1 MAAQDLVLL
10 SPEKSV
16 LTFRIAT
23 IGSRIMAIL
32 VDLIILFSAL
42 MGIVVVLAI
51 AMGLTGGAGGGEL
64 LSGVMMVVMSLGP
77 FLYFILLEGLWNGQ
91 TVGKKAL
98 GIRVRMADGTPITF
112 GAALGRNLLLP
123 ADLMPGTGFVGLLAM
138 FTNVKC
144 QRLGDLVANTIVL
157 HERKPEPIFAVAP
170 HIVAL
175 HPLEAHVGNLQKMTI
190 EEYNALR
197 LLCDRFPELP
207 RDMQLRLMSDV
218 WKPFSQ
224 RHELQGF
231 PGVDPVFVAE
241 AVVMRYGRIHG
252 LL

>member
-32 VDLIILFSAL
+32 VDLIVLFAAL
-42 MGIVVVLAI
+42 MGIMVALAFV
-51 AMGLTGGAGGGEL
+51 MGMSGRAGGEL
-64 LSGVMMVVMSLGP
+64 FSGVLMVIMSLGP
-77 FLYFILLEGLWNGQ
+77 FLYFILFEGLWNGQ
-91 TVGKKAL
+91 TIGKKAL

-170 HIVAL
+170 HVVAL
-175 HPLEAHVGNLQKMTI
+175 HPLESQVGSLQKMTI

-197 LLCDRFPELP
+197 LLCDRFPELS
-207 RDMQLRLMSDV
+207 RDMQQRLMTDV

-224 RHELQGF
+224 RHELQSF
-231 PGVDPVFVAE
+231 PGVDPVFLAE

>member
-16 LTFRIAT
+16 LTFRLAT
-23 IGSRIMAIL
+23 IGSRIMAVL
-32 VDLIILFSAL
+32 LDLIILMAVLF
-42 MGIVVVLAI
+42 GITFILAI
-51 AMGLTGGAGGGEL
+51 AMGVAGEGGGEMFA
-64 LSGVMMVVMSLGP
+64 GVMMVIMSLGP

-91 TVGKKAL
+91 TIGKKAL
-98 GIRVRMADGTPITF
+98 GIRVRMTDGTPITF

-157 HERKPEPIFAVAP
+157 HERKPEPVFSVAP
-170 HIVAL
+170 HVVAL
-175 HPLEAHVGNLQKMTI
+175 HPLESHVGSLQKMTI

-197 LLCDRFPELP
+197 LLCDRFPELS
-207 RDMQLRLMSDV
+207 REMQLRLMSDV
-218 WKPFSQ
+218 WKPFAQ
-224 RHELQGF
+224 RHDLQSF
-231 PGVDPVFVAE
+231 PGVDPVFIAE